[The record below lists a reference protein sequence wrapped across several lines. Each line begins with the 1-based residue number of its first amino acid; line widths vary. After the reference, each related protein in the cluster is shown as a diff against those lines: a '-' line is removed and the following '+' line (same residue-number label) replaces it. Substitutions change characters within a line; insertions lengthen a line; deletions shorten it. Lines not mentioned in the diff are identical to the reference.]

1 MAVMIIQLFQF
12 IFLFAMSAVIRADI
26 KLIDARNENTNI
38 EIIKRAIA
46 ITKNLD
52 EDEFKLLDLIFNI
65 NIKKL
70 FLNNPIDTNQLNQIQ
85 WHFMQCKLLLTI
97 ARKIKLMTMSI
108 EDFLA
113 HDAFVEANFHYDE
126 PQQRVYNEIQNC
138 LNTMTARDA
147 LDQVMVK

>member
-1 MAVMIIQLFQF
+1 
-12 IFLFAMSAVIRADI
+12 MSAVIRADI
-26 KLIDARNENTNI
+26 KLIDARNENLDI
-38 EIIKRAIA
+38 ETIKRAIA
-46 ITKNLD
+46 IGKNLD

-65 NIKKL
+65 NLKKL
-70 FLNNPIDTNQLNQIQ
+70 FSNNSIEANQLNSVQ

-97 ARKIKLMTMSI
+97 ARKIKLMMMSI

-147 LDQVMVK
+147 LDQVIAP

>member
-1 MAVMIIQLFQF
+1 
-12 IFLFAMSAVIRADI
+12 MSAVIRADI
-26 KLIDARNENTNI
+26 KLIDARNENIDI
-38 EIIKRAIA
+38 ETIKRAIA
-46 ITKNLD
+46 ISKNLD
-52 EDEFKLLDLIFNI
+52 EDEYKLLDLIFNI

-85 WHFMQCKLLLTI
+85 WHYLQCELLLKI
-97 ARKIKLMTMSI
+97 ARKIKLMLISL
-108 EDFLA
+108 EEFLA

-126 PQQRVYNEIQNC
+126 PQQRVYDEIQNC